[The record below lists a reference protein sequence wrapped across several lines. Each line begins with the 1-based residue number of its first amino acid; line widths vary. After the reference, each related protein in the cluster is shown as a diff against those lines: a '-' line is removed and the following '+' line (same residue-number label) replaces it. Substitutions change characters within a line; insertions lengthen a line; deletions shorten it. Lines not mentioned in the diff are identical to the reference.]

1 MLYVILSIVTE
12 FLRLI
17 SRAYHEPITDQGP
30 GESRALARL
39 GGIMTRLDRQ
49 IALVTGA
56 SRGIGKGAA
65 LELAAAGATVYVTA
79 RSVTEGDHP
88 LPGTV
93 GSTVAEIEAAGGK
106 AIAVRCDHTED
117 EQVEALFERI
127 DKEAGR
133 LDVLVN
139 SAFVDPGIVSGKKFW
154 ESPASW
160 YDELNAVG
168 TRGVYIASR
177 LAAQR
182 MVPAGRGLI
191 ANVSSLGSQYYYQHV
206 GYGMGKA
213 AVDKLTKDAGREFRK
228 LGVTI
233 VSIWPYMVK
242 TEAVQALLDKGIDLP
257 MEGAE
262 SQRFVGRGVVA
273 LASDPE
279 ATQRNGRIFTSRQL
293 ADAYRFTDVDGS
305 LPTGSIE
312 PK

>member
-1 MLYVILSIVTE
+1 MWSLQSPSADARE
-12 FLRLI
+12 GGMGGRQSC
-17 SRAYHEPITDQGP
+17 SR
-30 GESRALARL
+30 LART
-39 GGIMTRLDRQ
+39 MTPLSDR

-65 LELAAAGATVYVTA
+65 LELAAAGATVYVTG
-79 RSVTEGDHP
+79 RSVEESDHP

-93 GSTVAEIEAAGGK
+93 GQTVADIEAEGGR
-106 AIAVRCDHTED
+106 AVAVACDHTD
-117 EQVEALFERI
+117 DAQVEALFEQI

-139 SAFVDPGIVSGKKFW
+139 SAFVDPGIVSGKKIW

-160 YDELNAVG
+160 YDDLNAVG

-191 ANVSSLGSQYYYQHV
+191 ANVSSLGAQYYYQHV

-213 AVDKLTKDAGREFRK
+213 AVDKLTKDVGREFRK
-228 LGVTI
+228 VGVTI
-233 VSIWPYMVK
+233 VSIWPYMVR
-242 TEAVQALLDKGIDLP
+242 TEAVQALLDQGIDLP

-262 SQRFVGRGVVA
+262 SQRFVGRGVAA
-273 LASDPE
+273 LAADAE
-279 ATQRNGRIFTSRQL
+279 GHAHNGKIFTSRQL
-293 ADAYRFTDVDGS
+293 ADLYGFTDVDGS
-305 LPTGSIE
+305 MPTGSTE